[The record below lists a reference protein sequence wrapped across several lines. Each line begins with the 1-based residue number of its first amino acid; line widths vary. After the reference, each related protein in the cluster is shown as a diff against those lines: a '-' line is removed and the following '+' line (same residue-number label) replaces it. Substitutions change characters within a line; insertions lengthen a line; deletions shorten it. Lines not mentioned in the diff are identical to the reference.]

1 MSHLLDIRCPSCQS
15 KQLSTTEKSSGRLT
29 LTCLACG
36 YVFKATDTDTTPQ
49 KMVEQPLNPAVR
61 EAGTTPANTSP
72 HLRALNQRIIEIAH
86 STGKLNAIKYCKDN
100 TGWSLDQCKEYVDQW
115 VDKGQIS
122 RWDNTISTTAVSGA
136 EENITMAQQ
145 VIEIARTKGKLH
157 AVKYYKDQS
166 GKGLKESVEY
176 VDKIVP
182 PGAYKKTEGCF
193 IATAC
198 YGDYDAAEVLVLRR
212 YRDDVLQQTKTGR
225 LLISLYY
232 YISPSLAR
240 LIQSKA
246 SLKQVIRQYI
256 LQPIV
261 RRLA

>member
-15 KQLSTTEKSSGRLT
+15 GQLSTTEKSGGRLT
-29 LTCLACG
+29 LTCLSCG
-36 YVFKATDTDTTPQ
+36 YMFKAIDADTTPQ
-49 KMVEQPLNPAVR
+49 KIVEQPLKTASRAVD
-61 EAGTTPANTSP
+61 TPPANTSP
-72 HLRALNQRIIEIAH
+72 DLGTLKQRIIEIAH

-100 TGWSLDQCKEYVDQW
+100 TGWSLNQCKEYVDQLA
-115 VDKGQIS
+115 DRGQINQ
-122 RWDNTISTTAVSGA
+122 WDNTISTTAVSGS
-136 EENITMAQQ
+136 EENISMTQQ
-145 VIEIARTKGKLH
+145 IIEIARTKGKLH
-157 AVKYYKDQS
+157 AVKYYKDQT

-232 YISPSLAR
+232 HISPSLAR
-240 LIQSKA
+240 LIQRKA
-246 SLKQVIRQYI
+246 SLKPIILHYI

-261 RRLA
+261 RRLS